1 MKLLRTQVIEI
12 DLDSE
17 RKRLN
22 ECFTG
27 AKLKRHLKILDC
39 FEKGEW
45 EKCNDLYD
53 KLPYDEKEEYS
64 EQENVGSYIK
74 LAFPSYPFY
83 DRYTKTKYG
92 PALISIMRQF

>member
-12 DLDSE
+12 DLDTE

-45 EKCNDLYD
+45 EECNDLYD
-53 KLPYDEKEEYS
+53 KLPYDEKGEYP

-74 LAFPSYPFY
+74 FAFPSYPFY
-83 DRYTKTKYG
+83 DSYTRIKYE
-92 PALISIMRQF
+92 PALTSIFKR